1 MKKETITRIKLTASE
16 GHILTNGENY
26 GKVVYLAS
34 GDEGDKWYEITEE
47 EYDQKMKEAEE
58 RENALRSGY

>member
-1 MKKETITRIKLTASE
+1 MKKETITRIKLTASN

-34 GDEGDKWYEITEE
+34 GDEGEKWYEITEK
-47 EYDQKMKEAEE
+47 EYTDKIKEAERLE
-58 RENALRSGY
+58 GSII

>member
-16 GHILTNGENY
+16 GHILTDGENY

-34 GDEGDKWYEITEE
+34 GDDGDKWHEISESEYQRIMEE
-47 EYDQKMKEAEE
+47 KS
-58 RENALRSGY
+58 REDTAI

>member
-16 GHILTNGENY
+16 GHILTDGENY

-34 GDEGDKWYEITEE
+34 GDDGDKWHEISDREYQKRMEE
-47 EYDQKMKEAEE
+47 LEASQDQIK
-58 RENALRSGY
+58 